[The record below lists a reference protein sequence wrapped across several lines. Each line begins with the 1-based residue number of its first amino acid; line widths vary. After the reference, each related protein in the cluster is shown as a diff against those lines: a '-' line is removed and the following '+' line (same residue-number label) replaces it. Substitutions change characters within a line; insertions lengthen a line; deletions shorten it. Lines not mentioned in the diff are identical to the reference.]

1 MLLHYDAHPLW
12 GRSLKGYS
20 FGVFF
25 EIIMKTINKILTI
38 ILTIIK
44 QSFVALFCEK
54 KNGGNKKEF
63 STKKMWAL
71 ILVFMAVAN
80 KIELSING
88 LDHWVVVLSQ
98 HGVSDAVII
107 SMIASLDAL
116 AAWALAV
123 YSNAK
128 SKGAA

>member
-1 MLLHYDAHPLW
+1 MNKAM
-12 GRSLKGYS
+12 KS
-20 FGVFF
+20 FLAKAK
-25 EIIMKTINKILTI
+25 EIIKKSL
-38 ILTIIK
+38 
-44 QSFVALFCEK
+44 SALFCER
-54 KNGGNKKEF
+54 KNGGDKKEF

-71 ILVFMAVAN
+71 ILVSMAIAN

-88 LDHWVVVLSQ
+88 LQHWVVVLSRG
-98 HGVSDAVII
+98 GVSDAVII

-123 YSNAK
+123 YSQAK

>member
-1 MLLHYDAHPLW
+1 
-12 GRSLKGYS
+12 
-20 FGVFF
+20 
-25 EIIMKTINKILTI
+25 MK
-38 ILTIIK
+38 IIK
-44 QSFVALFCEK
+44 KITTVITTLPRRIFISLFCEQ
-54 KNGGNKKEF
+54 KNGKNIKEF

-71 ILVFMAVAN
+71 ILVAMAVAN

-88 LDHWVVVLSQ
+88 LGHWVVILSR

-123 YSNAK
+123 YSAAK

>member
-1 MLLHYDAHPLW
+1 MRHINNVI
-12 GRSLKGYS
+12 RRI
-20 FGVFF
+20 F
-25 EIIMKTINKILTI
+25 E
-38 ILTIIK
+38 
-44 QSFVALFCEK
+44 ALFCER
-54 KNGGNKKEF
+54 KNGGDKKEF

-71 ILVFMAVAN
+71 ILVSMAVAN
-80 KIELSING
+80 KIELSMNG
-88 LDHWVVVLSQ
+88 LQHWVVILSR

>member
-1 MLLHYDAHPLW
+1 MKKIKSTLA
-12 GRSLKGYS
+12 RI
-20 FGVFF
+20 F
-25 EIIMKTINKILTI
+25 E
-38 ILTIIK
+38 
-44 QSFVALFCEK
+44 ALFCEK
-54 KNGGNKKEF
+54 KNGGEKKEF

-71 ILVFMAVAN
+71 VLVSMATAN

-88 LDHWVVVLSQ
+88 LDHWVVVLSR

-107 SMIASLDAL
+107 AMIASLDAL

-123 YSNAK
+123 YSAAK